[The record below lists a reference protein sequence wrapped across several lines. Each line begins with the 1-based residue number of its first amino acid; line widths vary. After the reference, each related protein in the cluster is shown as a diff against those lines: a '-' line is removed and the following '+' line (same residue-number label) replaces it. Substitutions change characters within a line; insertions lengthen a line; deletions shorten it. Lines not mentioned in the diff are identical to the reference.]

1 MSRTAN
7 EKICYADCFSGIS
20 GDMFLGALLHC
31 GLDREFLL
39 STIDRLD
46 LEEIE
51 FSVITEQ
58 KSSISCCRVSIRSRR
73 KQELRTLP
81 VILNRLEK
89 SGLDDTIC
97 SKAAAVFTAI
107 AEAEARIHNMPVEK
121 VHFHEIGA
129 VDTIIDVVGT
139 LAGLHHLSVSSLY
152 ASPLPMGRGFINCAH
167 GKIPLPAP
175 AVTELLQKIPVYG
188 VNIDRE
194 LVTPTGA
201 ALLKVLADDFGPM
214 PPMTISTTGYGGGS
228 HILPGDQPN
237 LLRLVIG
244 YAEQVK
250 ECQEVLIIETNLDDW
265 NPETFP
271 FLCEKLFAG
280 KALDVSLTPILMK
293 KGRPGYCLQ
302 VICHPADGP
311 GLKNTILMET
321 SSIGL
326 RFRKESR
333 QTMPRETVSVA
344 TGWGPVKAKKVEGPA
359 GPVVYPEY
367 EECRKIA
374 LENNV
379 TLREVYDSVRCGK
392 ENIL

>member
-1 MSRTAN
+1 
-7 EKICYADCFSGIS
+7 
-20 GDMFLGALLHC
+20 MFLGALLHC
-31 GLDREFLL
+31 GLDLELL
-39 STIDRLD
+39 LNDIDRLG

-51 FSVITEQ
+51 FSVINE
-58 KSSISCCRVSIRSRR
+58 KKASISCCRVLIRSRR
-73 KQELRTLP
+73 KLELRTLP
-81 VILNRLEK
+81 VIINKLEK
-89 SGLDDTIC
+89 SGLDDSVC
-97 SKAAAVFTAI
+97 SKAAVIFTAL
-107 AEAEARIHNMPVEK
+107 AEAEARIHNMPVEQ

-139 LAGLHHLSVSSLY
+139 LAGLHHLSVSTLS
-152 ASPLPMGRGFINCAH
+152 ASPLPMGRGFVNCAH

-175 AVTELLQKIPVYG
+175 AVTELLRDIPVYG
-188 VNIDRE
+188 VNIEQE

-201 ALLKVLADDFGPM
+201 ALLKVLAHDFGPM

-228 HILPGDQPN
+228 HVLPDGQPN

-244 YAEQVK
+244 YNRQVK
-250 ECQEVLIIETNLDDW
+250 ETQEVLVIETNLDDW

-271 FLCEKLFAG
+271 FLCERLFAE

-293 KGRPGYCLQ
+293 KGRPGYTLQ

-321 SSIGL
+321 STIGL
-326 RFRKESR
+326 RFRRESR

-344 TGWGPVKAKKVEGPA
+344 TPWGEIKAKKILGPA
-359 GPVVYPEY
+359 GPVIYPEY

-374 LENNV
+374 LKNNV
-379 TLREVYDSVRCGK
+379 TLQEVYDSVRCGK
-392 ENIL
+392 GGCHE